1 MKVEYHDGT
10 GFCFWVGLALGVVV
24 TAIIC
29 TYMWC
34 EPAMECD
41 KYKQIVAE
49 QQAIIERYQI
59 QNETMMQ
66 IIDGVLEE
74 EKK

>member
-1 MKVEYHDGT
+1 MKVEYSEGV
-10 GFCFWVGLALGVVV
+10 GFCFWVGIALGAIV

-29 TYMWC
+29 TYLWC

-66 IIDGVLEE
+66 IIDEVLKENGE
-74 EKK
+74 

>member
-1 MKVEYHDGT
+1 MEVKYSNDIGVWI
-10 GFCFWVGLALGVVV
+10 GFILGVVV
-24 TAIIC
+24 TAILC

-49 QQAIIERYQI
+49 QQAIIERYKVQTD
-59 QNETMMQ
+59 TMMQ
-66 IIDGVLEE
+66 VIDELSKGDGE
-74 EKK
+74 